1 MTMLRSLGLPAAALL
16 LVLTYLVIESAVAV
30 SRLGRRAGERSAS
43 KVPDNLRDRLA
54 AIREDW

>member
-1 MTMLRSLGLPAAALL
+1 MTMLRSLGLAAAALL

-43 KVPDNLRDRLA
+43 KVPDNLRDRA
-54 AIREDW
+54 RGDP